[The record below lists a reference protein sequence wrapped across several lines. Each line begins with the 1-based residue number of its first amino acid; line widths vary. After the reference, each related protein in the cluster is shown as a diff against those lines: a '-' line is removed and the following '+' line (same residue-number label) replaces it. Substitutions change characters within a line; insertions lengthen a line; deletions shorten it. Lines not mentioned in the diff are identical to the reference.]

1 MIHRR
6 GRRGS
11 PASNARRG
19 ATVVEVAFVLPLAL
33 LLVLGLMVGCMGVFR
48 SNQLAEL
55 ARTAARYASTHGT
68 IRELEGF
75 AATTQKDIID
85 NAITPRAA
93 SLSPLNVQIDVLL
106 PNGSAVPWDDVYWAG
121 PPRRN
126 KTMTVI
132 NDQGSARMN
141 RVRVTLRYQW
151 VPEAFITGSISLSST
166 SEQVMN
172 Y

>member
-6 GRRGS
+6 KV
-11 PASNARRG
+11 NARRG
-19 ATVVEVAFVLPLAL
+19 ATVVEVAFVLPLTL
-33 LLVLGLMVGCMGVFR
+33 LLVLGLLIGCLGVFR

-55 ARTAARYASTHGT
+55 ARAAARYASSHGT
-68 IRELEGF
+68 LRELDGF
-75 AATTQKDIID
+75 SATTQQDIID
-85 NAITPRAA
+85 AAITPRAA

-106 PNGSAVPWDDVYWAG
+106 PNGAAVPWDDPYWAG
-121 PPRRN
+121 PPRQN
-126 KTMTVI
+126 KTMTVMS
-132 NDQGSARMN
+132 DQGAAKMN

-151 VPEAFITGSISLSST
+151 VPEAFITGSFSLTST